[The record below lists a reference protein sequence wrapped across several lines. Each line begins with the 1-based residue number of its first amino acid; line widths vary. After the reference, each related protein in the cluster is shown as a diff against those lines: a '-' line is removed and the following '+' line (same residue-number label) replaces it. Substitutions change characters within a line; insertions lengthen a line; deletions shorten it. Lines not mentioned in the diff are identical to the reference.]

1 MFMTVDK
8 SYKEIMRKVNK
19 VPLAIRAGTQP
30 GLLETLQNN
39 NALLD
44 QIQKCLEAYLES
56 KRVIFPRLVTLS
68 IFSSSTVSS
77 LISKIFENADYKFII
92 LSFSDFTSCLTTSCW
107 KFSPRRE
114 THWPYSHISENALT
128 PFPSWN
134 LVYKLPDLVMEKGRR
149 TVRKKY
155 NTQTT
160 SSL

>member
-56 KRVIFPRLVTLS
+56 KRVIFPRWVQIKQIT
-68 IFSSSTVSS
+68 
-77 LISKIFENADYKFII
+77 I
-92 LSFSDFTSCLTTSCW
+92 LSSIVL
-107 KFSPRRE
+107 
-114 THWPYSHISENALT
+114 I
-128 PFPSWN
+128 
-134 LVYKLPDLVMEKGRR
+134 
-149 TVRKKY
+149 TVCF
-155 NTQTT
+155 
-160 SSL
+160 